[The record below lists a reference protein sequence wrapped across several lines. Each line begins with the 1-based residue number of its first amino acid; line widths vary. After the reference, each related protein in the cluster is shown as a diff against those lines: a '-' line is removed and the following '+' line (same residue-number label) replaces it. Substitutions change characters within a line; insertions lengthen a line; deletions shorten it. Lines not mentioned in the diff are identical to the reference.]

1 MASAIHGRFS
11 LALLLGT
18 LSAFGPF
25 VIDLYLPALPQLAE
39 FFHTSAPMTQLSLT
53 TAMIGLAAGQL
64 LLGPV
69 SDKWGRKR
77 PLLLSLLAYAAATV
91 LLIFS
96 PTIEIFV
103 LLRGIQGLS
112 AAGGVV
118 ISRAIAADLYRGRE
132 MTRFFGLLM
141 TVNGMAPIVSPVL
154 GSILLEYMDWRGIF
168 FFLTLLGV
176 GLFALCL
183 RLGESLRN
191 EDRVQEGIFASFRV
205 FGKMC
210 RNFLFMCFVLME
222 SFAFAGMFAYI
233 AASPFLFQTFYG
245 VSPLVFSL
253 CFAANGAALALGSH
267 IGGRLADRISLSA
280 GCGGIFVL
288 SACVFVCLSL
298 RAHVALVE
306 AGFFG
311 LLFCSGVIL
320 PAVSALAMEAG
331 RRHAGSAS
339 ALLGV
344 FPFLVGAVVSP
355 LAGIGDIFHSTALL
369 IASSG
374 LATLAT
380 YLLVRRQVRG

>member
-118 ISRAIAADLYRGRE
+118 
-132 MTRFFGLLM
+132 MCT
-141 TVNGMAPIVSPVL
+141 
-154 GSILLEYMDWRGIF
+154 
-168 FFLTLLGV
+168 
-176 GLFALCL
+176 
-183 RLGESLRN
+183 
-191 EDRVQEGIFASFRV
+191 GIFARGTYAVCPLRAAWSFR
-205 FGKMC
+205 GPLPRIC
-210 RNFLFMCFVLME
+210 I
-222 SFAFAGMFAYI
+222 AGAK
-233 AASPFLFQTFYG
+233 
-245 VSPLVFSL
+245 
-253 CFAANGAALALGSH
+253 
-267 IGGRLADRISLSA
+267 
-280 GCGGIFVL
+280 
-288 SACVFVCLSL
+288 
-298 RAHVALVE
+298 
-306 AGFFG
+306 
-311 LLFCSGVIL
+311 
-320 PAVSALAMEAG
+320 
-331 RRHAGSAS
+331 
-339 ALLGV
+339 
-344 FPFLVGAVVSP
+344 
-355 LAGIGDIFHSTALL
+355 
-369 IASSG
+369 
-374 LATLAT
+374 
-380 YLLVRRQVRG
+380 